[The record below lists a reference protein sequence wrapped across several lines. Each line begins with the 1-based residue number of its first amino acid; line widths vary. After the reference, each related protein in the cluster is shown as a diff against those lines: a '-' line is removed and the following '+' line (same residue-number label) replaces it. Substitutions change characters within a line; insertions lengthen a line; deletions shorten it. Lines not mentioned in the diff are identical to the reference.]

1 MTKKILKNVLKYTIL
16 TYAILTMFY
25 IIFNYF
31 QYAKALENATHIP
44 TTNEMHEET
53 ISLQEG
59 ENIENWLE
67 KRYYAGKM
75 SIITENISIFVVS
88 IFISCI
94 IVGIKNAKESSII
107 RYILAFIA
115 GNIIFVICTVILLYL
130 MKYIDFSK
138 NFFDV
143 YRENFKI
150 TILPYSIL
158 FLVIVIIK
166 RYIYKLSVEKIN
178 EMLKSKKNK

>member
-1 MTKKILKNVLKYTIL
+1 MIKNILKSILKYTIII
-16 TYAILTMFY
+16 YALLTMFY

-31 QYAKALENATHIP
+31 QYNEALKNTSHI
-44 TTNEMHEET
+44 TNTNTMHEET

-59 ENIENWLE
+59 ESIENWLLR
-67 KRYYAGKM
+67 RYYVGKM

-88 IFISCI
+88 VFMACI
-94 IVGIKNAKESSII
+94 VAGIKNAKESSII

-115 GNIIFVICTVILLYL
+115 GNIIFVICTVLLLYF
-130 MKYIDFSK
+130 MQYIDFSK

-158 FLVIVIIK
+158 FLIIVIIK

-178 EMLKSKKNK
+178 DMLKKKK